1 MGTLRIGTECSGI
14 CALSAALDRLQIDV
28 DYAFACEC
36 DVHCQKQLRALAVP
50 PKVIYEN
57 METRD
62 AASMPVVDLYVLG
75 SPCQSYSYLGKRKG
89 AEEMRGFLIFKG
101 IEYIK
106 LKLPNYFILENV
118 NALACV
124 FEKWYEGFCEA
135 TLRCA
140 AVAGLISSSKREL
153 LLKAVELLE
162 TRIKIFGDAF
172 FEKAFADGDKRY
184 SNLETIDED
193 EEKSG
198 HK

>member
-1 MGTLRIGTECSGI
+1 MGGSNLRIGTECSGI
-14 CALSAALDRLQIDV
+14 CALSAALDRLQVDV

-106 LKLPNYFILENV
+106 LKLPTYFILENV
-118 NALACV
+118 
-124 FEKWYEGFCEA
+124 KGF
-135 TLRCA
+135 
-140 AVAGLISSSKREL
+140 
-153 LLKAVELLE
+153 
-162 TRIKIFGDAF
+162 
-172 FEKAFADGDKRY
+172 
-184 SNLETIDED
+184 
-193 EEKSG
+193 
-198 HK
+198 

>member
-75 SPCQSYSYLGKRKG
+75 C
-89 AEEMRGFLIFKG
+89 
-101 IEYIK
+101 
-106 LKLPNYFILENV
+106 LPM
-118 NALACV
+118 
-124 FEKWYEGFCEA
+124 
-135 TLRCA
+135 
-140 AVAGLISSSKREL
+140 SSSKLENGTRCSSLPLPTTLCVAPLRIILPAEL
-153 LLKAVELLE
+153 GRRTL
-162 TRIKIFGDAF
+162 
-172 FEKAFADGDKRY
+172 
-184 SNLETIDED
+184 
-193 EEKSG
+193 
-198 HK
+198 